1 MEMSERHF
9 AHLIAENASDALIA
23 VSPDGTVLYWNRGA
37 ELLFGYGR
45 AEATGRSLHDLIVP
59 PVHRNESLGAIE
71 QATPAG
77 TTLRQSIRQ
86 RKDGSLILVDIH
98 LRAVDAGTEGS
109 RIVTVGIRD
118 ITRTE
123 TARDPEAY
131 GARIRALLESM
142 PDALVLVDQTGK
154 IIVAN
159 AQLHAMFGYART
171 ELAGKMVEVLLPE
184 RLRVRHAH
192 HRADYFAAPHR
203 RTMGGAMELAGRRA
217 DGSEFPV
224 EVSLSPLYTPDGTL
238 VLSAIRD
245 VSDRRRSEAKF
256 RGLVESAPD
265 AVVIVDQDGAIVLV
279 NSQTER
285 LFGYNRS
292 ELLGRS
298 VDLLVPPR
306 LRAAHEHHRRGY
318 NADPKVRGMGAE
330 LELYG
335 IRKDGTEFP
344 VEISLSPLDTEE
356 GTFVSSSIRDLTER
370 KVQEELRR
378 AELRE
383 QNRRIQEATRLKSE
397 FLANMSHE
405 LRTPL
410 NGIIGFSELL
420 FDEKPGPLNAKQKEY
435 LQDVL
440 NSGRHLLQLIN
451 DVLDLAKIEAGRMN
465 LIIEEFS
472 LSGLLDEVCA
482 VITPSLRAKGLR
494 FDRTVAPDLPQVTLD
509 QQKVKQIMYNLLSN
523 AVKFT
528 GEGGTVRLAARLADD
543 DDVRIEVGDT
553 GIGIRAEDLA
563 KLFVEFQQIH
573 GGADRR
579 YQGTGLGLA
588 LTRRIVGLLC
598 GRIEVSSEAGKGSSF
613 RVFLPRVYPNRSND
627 ERTRA
632 GR

>member
-1 MEMSERHF
+1 
-9 AHLIAENASDALIA
+9 
-23 VSPDGTVLYWNRGA
+23 
-37 ELLFGYGR
+37 
-45 AEATGRSLHDLIVP
+45 
-59 PVHRNESLGAIE
+59 
-71 QATPAG
+71 
-77 TTLRQSIRQ
+77 
-86 RKDGSLILVDIH
+86 
-98 LRAVDAGTEGS
+98 
-109 RIVTVGIRD
+109 
-118 ITRTE
+118 
-123 TARDPEAY
+123 
-131 GARIRALLESM
+131 
-142 PDALVLVDQTGK
+142 
-154 IIVAN
+154 
-159 AQLHAMFGYART
+159 
-171 ELAGKMVEVLLPE
+171 
-184 RLRVRHAH
+184 
-192 HRADYFAAPHR
+192 
-203 RTMGGAMELAGRRA
+203 
-217 DGSEFPV
+217 
-224 EVSLSPLYTPDGTL
+224 
-238 VLSAIRD
+238 
-245 VSDRRRSEAKF
+245 
-256 RGLVESAPD
+256 
-265 AVVIVDQDGAIVLV
+265 
-279 NSQTER
+279 
-285 LFGYNRS
+285 
-292 ELLGRS
+292 
-298 VDLLVPPR
+298 
-306 LRAAHEHHRRGY
+306 
-318 NADPKVRGMGAE
+318 
-330 LELYG
+330 
-335 IRKDGTEFP
+335 
-344 VEISLSPLDTEE
+344 
-356 GTFVSSSIRDLTER
+356 
-370 KVQEELRR
+370 
-378 AELRE
+378 
-383 QNRRIQEATRLKSE
+383 
-397 FLANMSHE
+397 MSHE

>member
-1 MEMSERHF
+1 
-9 AHLIAENASDALIA
+9 
-23 VSPDGTVLYWNRGA
+23 
-37 ELLFGYGR
+37 
-45 AEATGRSLHDLIVP
+45 
-59 PVHRNESLGAIE
+59 
-71 QATPAG
+71 
-77 TTLRQSIRQ
+77 
-86 RKDGSLILVDIH
+86 
-98 LRAVDAGTEGS
+98 
-109 RIVTVGIRD
+109 
-118 ITRTE
+118 
-123 TARDPEAY
+123 
-131 GARIRALLESM
+131 
-142 PDALVLVDQTGK
+142 
-154 IIVAN
+154 
-159 AQLHAMFGYART
+159 
-171 ELAGKMVEVLLPE
+171 
-184 RLRVRHAH
+184 
-192 HRADYFAAPHR
+192 
-203 RTMGGAMELAGRRA
+203 MELAGRRA